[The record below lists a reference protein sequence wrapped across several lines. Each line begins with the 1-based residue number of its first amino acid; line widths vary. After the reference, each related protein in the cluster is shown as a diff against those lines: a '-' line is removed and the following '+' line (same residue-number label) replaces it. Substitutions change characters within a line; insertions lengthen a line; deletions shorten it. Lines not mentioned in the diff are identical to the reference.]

1 MEPLALDRLTGII
14 AFARAASLGS
24 YTAASRTLAI
34 SPSAVSKSI
43 KRLEDRLGVKLFNR
57 TTRSLTLTPEGT
69 ELYQK
74 ALRLL
79 RDAEE
84 IEQAAFAARNEPSGT
99 LKITAPV
106 PVGLHLLVPNLPRFR
121 AQFPALTVDLRLND
135 TFTDLIEE
143 SIDVAVRI
151 GPLVDS
157 RLIARKLATNIVCC
171 YASPAYIRRHGIP
184 MTPGEC
190 REHEIVNVRYQSSG
204 QMMKWM
210 FNVDGEIVE
219 FFPEATLSVNSTD
232 AVLTFILNSG
242 GIGMLPSFIAD
253 SFVHK
258 GELVPIMQE
267 CWVARNDITAFWP
280 ESRRGNPNVRAF
292 MDFLASV
299 FPENTPWNTR
309 FSR

>member
-24 YTAASRTLAI
+24 YTAASRALAI

-43 KRLEDRLGVKLFNR
+43 KRLEDRLGLKLFNR
-57 TTRSLTLTPEGT
+57 TTRSLTLTPEGH

-84 IEQAAFAARNEPSGT
+84 IEQAAFAARTEPSGT
-99 LKITAPV
+99 IKITAPV
-106 PVGLHLLVPNLPRFR
+106 PVGLHLLVPHLHLLRER
-121 AQFPALTVDLRLND
+121 YPALTVDLRLND

-143 SIDVAVRI
+143 SIDVAIRI

-157 RLIARKLATNIVCC
+157 RLIARKLATNIVSC
-171 YASPAYIRRHGIP
+171 YASPAYARTHGIP
-184 MTPGEC
+184 SSPEEC
-190 REHEIVNVRYQSSG
+190 GEHETVSVRYQSSG
-204 QMMKWM
+204 QLMKWM
-210 FNVDGEIVE
+210 FNVSGEIIE
-219 FFPEATLSVNSTD
+219 FFPESAVAVNSTD
-232 AVLTFILNSG
+232 AVLAYILSGG

-253 SFVHK
+253 GYVSR
-258 GELVPIMQE
+258 GELIPVMQDYWVP
-267 CWVARNDITAFWP
+267 RNDITAFWP

-292 MDFLASV
+292 MDFLSTV
-299 FPENTPWNTR
+299 FKDPAPWNTR
-309 FSR
+309 FTL

>member
-43 KRLEDRLGVKLFNR
+43 KRLEERLGIKLFNR

-69 ELYQK
+69 ELYHK

-79 RDAEE
+79 QDAEE
-84 IEQAAFAARNEPSGT
+84 IEQTAFAARSEPSGI

-106 PVGLHLLVPNLPRFR
+106 PIGLHLIVPNLPRFR
-121 AQFPALTVDLRLND
+121 ERYPAVTIDLRLND

-151 GPLVDS
+151 GPLGDS

-171 YASPAYIRRHGIP
+171 YASPTYVKVRGIP
-184 MTPGEC
+184 ASPAEC
-190 REHEIVNVRYQSSG
+190 SAHEIVNVRYQSSG

-210 FNVDGEIVE
+210 FNVDGEIVK
-219 FFPEATLSVNSTD
+219 FFPEATLAVNSTD
-232 AVLTFILNSG
+232 AVLTFILNGG

-253 SFVHK
+253 SFVRK
-258 GELVPIMQE
+258 GELIPVME
-267 CWVARNDITAFWP
+267 ESWVVRNDITAFWP

-292 MDFLASV
+292 MDFLGSV
-299 FPENTPWNTR
+299 FPENIPWNTR
-309 FSR
+309 FD

>member
-69 ELYQK
+69 ELYHK

-106 PVGLHLLVPNLPRFR
+106 PVGLHLIVPNLPDFR
-121 AQFPALTVDLRLND
+121 TQFPALTVDLRLDD

-171 YASPAYIRRHGIP
+171 YASPAYIRTHGIP

-190 REHEIVNVRYQSSG
+190 SNYEIVNVRYQSSG

-219 FFPEATLSVNSTD
+219 FFPETTLSVNSTD

-242 GIGMLPSFIAD
+242 GIGMLPSYIAD

-258 GELVPIMQE
+258 GELVPVMQDY
-267 CWVARNDITAFWP
+267 WVARNDITAFWP

-292 MDFLASV
+292 MDFLTSI
-299 FPENTPWNTR
+299 FPENTPWNMR
-309 FSR
+309 FSQ